1 MSTSPRI
8 SSTHIS
14 PARSNHLLTS
24 RRKAWCR
31 EPRGG
36 ASRVTGQLG
45 INAYEQRHLQAR
57 AGGVGGGTGSSR
69 VLDGPLSRTDCSRLS
84 NASTSFIAPRCLPTM
99 RARCPGRGVCAREQ
113 LRSMWAARGPWRST
127 RRLVPG
133 GEPLPGTGRRRTAL
147 IPLASSR
154 HAMLAHHAGEVPGQ
168 GCVRARTAAI
178 DAGSARSVAI
188 DEAASARAGAAPRNR
203 ATAHCADSFWF
214 FTPRADDFVDAAT
227 T

>member
-24 RRKAWCR
+24 WRKAWCR

-45 INAYEQRHLQAR
+45 INAHEQRHLQAR
-57 AGGVGGGTGSSR
+57 VGGGTGSSR
-69 VLDGPLSRTDCSRLS
+69 VLDGPLARTDCSRLS
-84 NASTSFIAPRCLPTM
+84 YVSTSFIAPRCLPTM
-99 RARCPGRGVCAREQ
+99 RARCPGRGVCARAQ
-113 LRSMWAARGPWRST
+113 LRSMRAARGPWRST

-133 GEPLPGTGRRRTAL
+133 REPPPGTGPRRTAR

-154 HAMLAHHAGEVPGQ
+154 HVQTTSSMRPPRKSFVY
-168 GCVRARTAAI
+168 
-178 DAGSARSVAI
+178 SATPPPLPPPWRS
-188 DEAASARAGAAPRNR
+188 G
-203 ATAHCADSFWF
+203 T
-214 FTPRADDFVDAAT
+214 
-227 T
+227 